1 MQKAYKNSKAG
12 ISLITVL
19 LFMMIATIAA
29 TATYKWITSEG
40 RSRASRM
47 LQREAYQSSIAGIEN
62 ARAWMTYHA
71 NDVGALIKA
80 YIDGGNK
87 PVNID
92 DRLRTLQRAGQ
103 DYHVWLVGVNTE
115 ESTYKLKILSS
126 GEARNNTRHS
136 EVAIFNVDGLYRVKV
151 PQEKKSGEVDFN
163 EAFFGSAKE
172 GISLDVSSAIM
183 NGNTKFN
190 TKFEASDYVIVTG
203 DVSVNSSTDVGD
215 LYVKGNL
222 YSCTNFN
229 VHGDAYVEDT
239 MYLNGTHSYDGD
251 IYAKGGMDLS
261 GKGTGKAQCSTGPG
275 GGITVAGNVSA
286 EADIKMPRHNAPTKY
301 IFNGNL
307 ILKNG
312 AKLDFPTVL
321 EYSYNAAGG
330 LPYQVHFYGNV
341 YLDGGINN
349 GWFMGYKR
357 AGQVVLSSEGKNFYS
372 STPVYRISDKNQ
384 NIVYSWWKK
393 NNNEHQDTDISG
405 DKNGLYA
412 TDKSGN
418 SYKLTAVPKNTF
430 CNQPNCQPTDDFSN
444 TYFWDNVHFYC
455 NEWESKTYCNGTQ
468 TLWGC
473 NGSLETYQ
481 QPKNCGSDCKWELQ
495 KANVGDRNGYRW
507 KCSNMEGLPKQRNE
521 VFMQVNG
528 TYVTSKPDTNGWGAN
543 RMQDYEDKI
552 TNENTGEGCGTTNHV
567 KDPIQFNKELLTHE
581 KLHSESNKGACKDLT
596 LWNSWPNPSGW
607 FQLNDCYQKAK
618 AVNEL
623 YDDNWLLIKLERPQ
637 WATNSSDF
645 LQGNFIIIVEGTAH
659 GNGIYLPQ
667 TKSQIDGSKSNVL
680 FYFPSGFDAIINS
693 SGGSNP
699 MNYFIFSDGDLKNVQ
714 LSSSTINGSIFLTDC
729 HNMGSDQ
736 TIKIQYNGELT
747 ENLAGSG
754 IICNNDG
761 TNSCGSGSPSGSG
774 GSGSDDESISKGGD
788 DSYYVSMAPQL
799 GISLESQYENNESLP
814 IANNETELDPSFIVL
829 PRVIYLP
836 SDPYG
841 SLPDY
846 YNILPLNGS
855 TLKKED
861 VNVNCS
867 GIPTTGKLYSGT
879 TLAKG
884 IFKCTAAANNHDNVP
899 FWVVIGD
906 DQRSTPAIN
915 FVEPSHEMP
924 ASGSHEVKVNVP
936 AHDQPIKLNVSCP
949 SAPENWSYSLAS
961 GTNDGNGKCIFDLP
975 PNNASSQV
983 TLFTVTT
990 TSAASGTL
998 VFNLLSGEGY
1008 NLTSPYSAELHV
1020 SSNATLNRIK
1030 ATLEDIKTYCTNS
1043 PENCPAED
1051 LLNEWPDCN
1060 IEETWVEPSTN
1071 FGVNTRNNSW
1081 AISVGGTG
1089 EVRLNPVNNDKCII
1103 IIPQEGNSLELS
1115 TLEVNK
1121 TYTLKASIKRKK
1133 RSVKVGFKGE
1143 IDGKNPVLDINAGG
1157 RTSQCAYGDLSD
1169 DKTCTISVFDGET
1182 ISLSIDKE
1190 NNTENE
1196 QFSYW
1201 KCASGSCPT
1210 TEPITSNKYNDF
1222 SVSDNETVIYAYFN
1236 EQDKHCFFEEFKEN
1250 SLECSNDE
1258 TEYCI
1263 DYCDGTC
1270 SGTSGGE
1277 YSKAKW
1283 HLVAGSINDVS
1294 KDYDYI
1300 RIKESIGKKGK
1311 DGSAVKVLSTVNAG
1325 LYGTMKALFQLPKA
1339 TSNYGTASANIS
1351 QSGFMLRSNNSA
1363 TEYLMLN
1370 LYVDENGK
1378 LAAQLCTENR
1388 NNCASQFLRNSSDNE
1403 ASVSTSNMIM
1413 MSATLSAENLIVSAF
1428 TGNYYGDPTEY
1439 TTTFDM
1445 KDFSNYGDRAHE
1457 FVGFSLADEN
1467 FKLYGIGWKS
1477 EDYASECHDTY
1488 PTVKCSFA
1496 AVAEN
1501 GIIPTEKTVKPW
1513 VGHSGWFDSESCT
1526 EKYYYYNGTDAC
1538 GGTESGSVEC
1548 SSAGYSFSESGAG
1561 VHGYLEGEQEIKTAK
1576 AWLDCTPSSEKKY
1589 AWATETEIERAHCGL
1604 FWTGKIS
1611 ECVDDTEL
1619 FSGELTVSNEEKS
1632 IPFNSKANLRGT
1644 TLNIEL
1650 ENTDNAEVEIWLLS
1664 ENDKW
1669 GSDDF
1674 ESTPV
1679 KMSNNSASFE
1689 VEKTF
1694 SDGAEGFDPENVTAI
1709 VLKTTGY
1716 VVLKSVTTKCK
1727 NTIGI
1732 SNCNAE
1738 YNKELSKWIITADI
1752 TNKDKVNSYNVVG
1765 SVDGSSV
1772 FSISAEPSWNDNQA
1786 TFEHSHNPY
1795 ISNQGKTYSITA
1807 SITQGT
1813 ITKET
1818 TSCGERDI
1826 GKITCSDAKIDGNAT
1841 IESGSKYPTFSFKLN
1856 ECPNEGCPYEIYL
1869 NDTKQHS
1876 DEGTVSLNYTAPGT
1890 APECE
1895 NDNGCEYTY
1904 KVKSAT
1910 NSNYPFDPCST
1921 TFKVVKKVE
1930 PIGLSCTDFANLTGK
1945 ETSSSISITP
1955 TVSNCDGGCTY
1966 DIKLNGI
1973 SVSDGDYSTDPI
1985 SFIGASVAGTK
1996 NYTLSMTRT
2005 NDNVTESCNFSVE
2018 YSTTN
2023 VKTECYFSNSNY
2035 QPGANAEFK
2044 VTVNKNGYDISNRD
2058 YELRT
2063 SSGKIVASG
2072 LTGTNQELSINP
2084 SGENTIKDEIF
2095 YLYVKNNDN
2104 FELSCTANL
2113 DVNDLSPTC
2122 KKVTENGIDY
2132 FQFSFNQICAD
2143 NACSYNVKKT
2153 YNNTTTSI
2161 TDGNKTLSQ
2170 NDTKVK
2176 MTGFGNYVL
2185 WLNGEETACQV
2196 NIEEPDP
2203 AFTCPT
2209 NLQAIAGK
2217 ENNVTITPSG
2227 VSGCDNG
2234 CSYTIAGTSVT
2245 SSTFEYH
2252 YGALPTFTNS
2262 TTAVGNTATYEV
2274 SLTNNKTT
2282 VKHDCEVTFVAES
2295 VTPVDNPGIVACYS
2309 DGNYNWGSS
2318 SVKIKID
2325 NHDGTYSNKSY
2336 DIKDASGSN
2345 SLATGT
2351 TGTNQQIE
2359 IQMSSYYATDSKLRV
2374 FIAGSEVCSVTPR
2387 VKKPYLKDCKA
2398 NGSDKVHFQIEQCD
2412 NSKCKYQVKKGGT
2425 PVNEETYGSGGID
2438 VSVSGNGLYVVW
2450 LNGEET
2456 SCRVPIGTT
2465 MSVPAHCYF
2474 PQARKWGEQ
2483 ESQLKMDNP
2492 GHFMSGKTYVVKDA
2506 ANNIYAESSNNT
2518 SNNVVDINLDKKTYY
2533 ATDVTLYVYV
2543 GTTQYCA
2550 VEPLTYGPYAYNCYM
2565 ESNQKFKFGI
2575 GDCGNNKCSY
2585 VIKRDGTTVKTQNN
2599 VGENGGYE
2607 YSVSDAGTYVLWL
2620 NGHETGCRVTRP

>member
-1 MQKAYKNSKAG
+1 MQKVYKKSKAG

-40 RSRASRM
+40 RSSASRM

-115 ESTYKLKILSS
+115 KSTYKLKILSS

-136 EVAIFNVDGLYRVKV
+136 EVAIFNVDGLYQVKV
-151 PQEKKSGEVDFN
+151 PQEKKTANLDFKF
-163 EAFFGSAKE
+163 AYFGGSTDFKNTSAK
-172 GISLDVSSAIM
+172 VSAAIV
-183 NGNTKFN
+183 NGNLSGSEMTNSELLVVTGNVDNGKTNNVALAQDNCIGGNLNLTQEGLKEAGNIYIHGNATGFEIKQAINGDVYFNGNVEYEGNTTIEMNNMTLNGVLSSNSKTNFSVKNDMCLTETGKIIFSRNDTKYFQVTGN
-190 TKFEASDYVIVTG
+190 VWMPGELPLWSENDDNVYDRVTLGTTPESQVYIKNAHPWSDYNKLRNDRKFKQAKDHPRACKGFDQGSIHICAQDEADFGWDDKENYVYPAKGKEDNLYYIYYMPEGV
-203 DVSVNSSTDVGD
+203 TDVGFGI
-215 LYVKGNL
+215 YVDTYWKWCWSNNITQNYYRQHCSSYDPKGTEINS
-222 YSCTNFN
+222 YFVNFSEKN
-229 VHGDAYVEDT
+229 EDT
-239 MYLNGTHSYDGD
+239 RFTTSNNSATSCSDSMQPIKNGSKCYRYLNHNGETPTASPYCNLKGGKNWTPECGVRPWFKITGKLEQFPTDGEKPENLTCAQDIKDKCDEYFKEEKEGCDNSKFKIDDILTTAVDAFSAPSLVSQCVKDILETTDQNKYNNGAGVNELNKCYASTQAEEKYNGEYLVIITTAAEMSKRFAGSKYAFNGKFIFYITGKDLDITIPGTQDADDFVFMYLKDGAKKIQQGNNGTHRFFIYSEGD
-251 IYAKGGMDLS
+251 IENIGSNNGPWNGSIYMAASSCAKVS
-261 GKGTGKAQCSTGPG
+261 SFSTGG
-275 GGITVAGNVSA
+275 
-286 EADIKMPRHNAPTKY
+286 APNLQY
-301 IFNGNL
+301 NENL
-307 ILKNG
+307 I
-312 AKLDFPTVL
+312 
-321 EYSYNAAGG
+321 
-330 LPYQVHFYGNV
+330 
-341 YLDGGINN
+341 
-349 GWFMGYKR
+349 
-357 AGQVVLSSEGKNFYS
+357 
-372 STPVYRISDKNQ
+372 
-384 NIVYSWWKK
+384 
-393 NNNEHQDTDISG
+393 
-405 DKNGLYA
+405 
-412 TDKSGN
+412 
-418 SYKLTAVPKNTF
+418 
-430 CNQPNCQPTDDFSN
+430 
-444 TYFWDNVHFYC
+444 
-455 NEWESKTYCNGTQ
+455 
-468 TLWGC
+468 
-473 NGSLETYQ
+473 
-481 QPKNCGSDCKWELQ
+481 
-495 KANVGDRNGYRW
+495 
-507 KCSNMEGLPKQRNE
+507 
-521 VFMQVNG
+521 
-528 TYVTSKPDTNGWGAN
+528 
-543 RMQDYEDKI
+543 
-552 TNENTGEGCGTTNHV
+552 
-567 KDPIQFNKELLTHE
+567 
-581 KLHSESNKGACKDLT
+581 KDLT
-596 LWNSWPNPSGW
+596 
-607 FQLNDCYQKAK
+607 
-618 AVNEL
+618 
-623 YDDNWLLIKLERPQ
+623 DN
-637 WATNSSDF
+637 
-645 LQGNFIIIVEGTAH
+645 
-659 GNGIYLPQ
+659 
-667 TKSQIDGSKSNVL
+667 
-680 FYFPSGFDAIINS
+680 
-693 SGGSNP
+693 
-699 MNYFIFSDGDLKNVQ
+699 
-714 LSSSTINGSIFLTDC
+714 
-729 HNMGSDQ
+729 
-736 TIKIQYNGELT
+736 
-747 ENLAGSG
+747 G
-754 IICNNDG
+754 IICPASVG
-761 TNSCGSGSPSGSG
+761 SSCGGASGGAESGSGSGS
-774 GSGSDDESISKGGD
+774 SESLLTETGYDKYFI
-788 DSYYVSMAPQL
+788 SMAPQL

-841 SLPDY
+841 ELPDY
-846 YNILPLNGS
+846 YNVLPLNGS
-855 TLKKED
+855 ALQKED
-861 VNVNCS
+861 VSVSCS
-867 GIPTTGKLYSGT
+867 GIPSSGKLYNDGT
-879 TLAKG
+879 PLNKG
-884 IFKCTAAANNHDNVP
+884 KFKCEASAANHDNVP

-961 GTNDGNGKCIFDLP
+961 GTDDGNGKCVFDLP
-975 PNNASSQV
+975 ANNTSSQV

-990 TSAASGTL
+990 ASAASGTL

-1020 SSNATLNRIK
+1020 SSNATLNRIE

-1089 EVRLNPVNNDKCII
+1089 ELRLNPVNNDKCII
-1103 IIPQEGNSLELS
+1103 IIPQEDNSLDLS

-1121 TYTLKASIKRKK
+1121 TYALKASIKRKK

-1210 TEPITSNKYNDF
+1210 TEPITSSKYNDF

-1250 SLECSNDE
+1250 SLECSNGE

-1263 DYCDGTC
+1263 DDCDGTC

-1283 HLVAGSINDVS
+1283 HLVAGSIGEVS

-1311 DGSAVKVLSTVNAG
+1311 NSSAVKVLSTVNAG
-1325 LYGTMKALFQLPKA
+1325 IYGTMKALFQLPKA
-1339 TSNYGTASANIS
+1339 TSSYGDKSANIS

-1378 LAAQLCTENR
+1378 LAAQICTENR

-1445 KDFSNYGDRAHE
+1445 KGFSNYGDRAHE

-1513 VGHSGWFDSESCT
+1513 VGHSGWFDSENCT

-1538 GGTESGSVEC
+1538 SGSDNGSTEC
-1548 SSAGYSFSESGAG
+1548 PSGGYSFSESGAG

-1576 AWLDCTPSSEKKY
+1576 AWLDCTPSSEEEY

-1619 FSGELTVSNEEKS
+1619 FSGELSISNEEQS
-1632 IPFNSKANLRGT
+1632 TTFSSNSKANLRGT

-1664 ENDKW
+1664 KNEKW

-1709 VLKTTGY
+1709 VLKTTGN

-1732 SNCNAE
+1732 SNCNAK

-1752 TNKDKVNSYNVVG
+1752 TNKDKVNGYNVVAY
-1765 SVDGSSV
+1765 VDGSSV
-1772 FSISAEPSWNDNQA
+1772 FSISEDSSWIDNQA

-1818 TSCGERDI
+1818 SCGEITI

-1841 IESGSKYPTFSFKLN
+1841 VESGSKYPTFSFKLN
-1856 ECPNEGCPYEIYL
+1856 ECPNEGCPYQIKL
-1869 NDTKQHS
+1869 DGNV
-1876 DEGTVSLNYTAPGT
+1876 VSLNENKGSVSFSYDQTVEWNENNSEHTYTV
-1890 APECE
+1890 ESS
-1895 NDNGCEYTY
+1895 NGD
-1904 KVKSAT
+1904 
-1910 NSNYPFDPCST
+1910 YPFDPCSA
-1921 TFKVVKKVE
+1921 TFTVVKKVE
-1930 PIGLSCTDFANLTGK
+1930 PIGLNCEAFTNLTGQ

-1966 DIKLNGI
+1966 DIKLDGSSVEKGPYDGS
-1973 SVSDGDYSTDPI
+1973 SVSFT
-1985 SFIGASVAGTK
+1985 GASEAGTK

-2005 NDNVTESCNFSVE
+2005 NDNVTESCNFSVVYKE
-2018 YSTTN
+2018 PFEVTCDIADQTDKEQGSKITVTPYSVQGCN
-2023 VKTECYFSNSNY
+2023 ADCYYDIKLDGSSVIGGENGSYNGSSVTF
-2035 QPGANAEFK
+2035 PGANSAGEKDYILTIYSPDKTEQVACPFK
-2044 VTVNKNGYDISNRD
+2044 VTYKEKESEPVCGCTCGDCSNITLNVNGQNNHQAFSYCYFIDNENIKLRIDNPCSSIKINGNPI
-2058 YELRT
+2058 
-2063 SSGKIVASG
+2063 
-2072 LTGTNQELSINP
+2072 TGTQK
-2084 SGENTIKDEIF
+2084 ENEIK
-2095 YLYVKNNDN
+2095 
-2104 FELSCTANL
+2104 
-2113 DVNDLSPTC
+2113 
-2122 KKVTENGIDY
+2122 
-2132 FQFSFNQICAD
+2132 
-2143 NACSYNVKKT
+2143 
-2153 YNNTTTSI
+2153 
-2161 TDGNKTLSQ
+2161 
-2170 NDTKVK
+2170 
-2176 MTGFGNYVL
+2176 NYVSTKIDGGYYL
-2185 WLNGEETACQV
+2185 EIIHEGS
-2196 NIEEPDP
+2196 PDNDRVY
-2203 AFTCPT
+2203 C
-2209 NLQAIAGK
+2209 
-2217 ENNVTITPSG
+2217 
-2227 VSGCDNG
+2227 
-2234 CSYTIAGTSVT
+2234 
-2245 SSTFEYH
+2245 
-2252 YGALPTFTNS
+2252 
-2262 TTAVGNTATYEV
+2262 
-2274 SLTNNKTT
+2274 
-2282 VKHDCEVTFVAES
+2282 
-2295 VTPVDNPGIVACYS
+2295 
-2309 DGNYNWGSS
+2309 NYNISHTS
-2318 SVKIKID
+2318 KT
-2325 NHDGTYSNKSY
+2325 NPC
-2336 DIKDASGSN
+2336 
-2345 SLATGT
+2345 ATG
-2351 TGTNQQIE
+2351 
-2359 IQMSSYYATDSKLRV
+2359 
-2374 FIAGSEVCSVTPR
+2374 
-2387 VKKPYLKDCKA
+2387 
-2398 NGSDKVHFQIEQCD
+2398 
-2412 NSKCKYQVKKGGT
+2412 
-2425 PVNEETYGSGGID
+2425 GSGGTVTND
-2438 VSVSGNGLYVVW
+2438 V
-2450 LNGEET
+2450 
-2456 SCRVPIGTT
+2456 
-2465 MSVPAHCYF
+2465 
-2474 PQARKWGEQ
+2474 Q
-2483 ESQLKMDNP
+2483 
-2492 GHFMSGKTYVVKDA
+2492 
-2506 ANNIYAESSNNT
+2506 
-2518 SNNVVDINLDKKTYY
+2518 
-2533 ATDVTLYVYV
+2533 
-2543 GTTQYCA
+2543 
-2550 VEPLTYGPYAYNCYM
+2550 
-2565 ESNQKFKFGI
+2565 
-2575 GDCGNNKCSY
+2575 
-2585 VIKRDGTTVKTQNN
+2585 
-2599 VGENGGYE
+2599 
-2607 YSVSDAGTYVLWL
+2607 
-2620 NGHETGCRVTRP
+2620 

>member
-1 MQKAYKNSKAG
+1 MQKVYKNSKTG

-40 RSRASRM
+40 RSSASRM

-115 ESTYKLKILSS
+115 KSTYKLKILSS

-136 EVAIFNVDGLYRVKV
+136 EVAIFNVDGLYQVKV

-163 EAFFGSAKE
+163 EAFFGSAKD
-172 GISLDVSSAIM
+172 GISLDVNSAIM

-229 VHGDAYVEDT
+229 VHENAYVEET

-261 GKGTGKAQCSTGPG
+261 GKGTEKAQCSTGPG

-286 EADIKMPRHNAPTKY
+286 EADIKMPRHNAQTKY

-312 AKLDFPTVL
+312 AKLDFPTVS
-321 EYSYNAAGG
+321 EYSYDAAGG

-468 TLWGC
+468 TPLGC
-473 NGSLETYQ
+473 SSWETYQ

-607 FQLNDCYQKAK
+607 LQLNDCYQKAK
-618 AVNEL
+618 AANEL

-637 WATNSSDF
+637 WATNSSDS
-645 LQGNFIIIVEGTAH
+645 LQGNFIIIVEGTA
-659 GNGIYLPQ
+659 NGIYLPQ
-667 TKSQIDGSKSNVL
+667 TKPQIDGSKSNVL
-680 FYFPSGFDAIINS
+680 FYFPSGFDATINS

-699 MNYFIFSDGDLKNVQ
+699 MNYFIFSDGNLKNVQ

-736 TIKIQYNGELT
+736 TIKIQYNEELT

-799 GISLESQYENNESLP
+799 GITLESQYENNESLP
-814 IANNETELDPSFIVL
+814 TANNETELDPSFIVL

-899 FWVVIGD
+899 FWVVVGE

-975 PNNASSQV
+975 ANNASSQV

-1020 SSNATLNRIK
+1020 SSNATLNRIE
-1030 ATLEDIKTYCTNS
+1030 ATLENIKTYCTNS

-1051 LLNEWPDCN
+1051 LLNEWPDCD

-1089 EVRLNPVNNDKCII
+1089 ELRLNPVNNDKCII
-1103 IIPQEGNSLELS
+1103 IIPQEGNSLDLS

-1121 TYTLKASIKRKK
+1121 TYELKASIKRKK

-1143 IDGKNPVLDINAGG
+1143 IDGKNPVLYINAGG
-1157 RTSQCAYGDLSD
+1157 RTSLCSYGNAPND

-1210 TEPITSNKYNDF
+1210 TEPITSSKYNDF

-1236 EQDKHCFFEEFKEN
+1236 EQDKHCFFEEFKET
-1250 SLECSNDE
+1250 SLECSNGE

-1263 DYCDGTC
+1263 DDCDGTC

-1283 HLVAGSINDVS
+1283 HLVAGSINEVS

-1325 LYGTMKALFQLPKA
+1325 IYGTMKALFQLPKA
-1339 TSNYGTASANIS
+1339 TSSYGDKSANIS
-1351 QSGFMLRSNNSA
+1351 QSGFILRSNNSA

-1370 LYVDENGK
+1370 LYVNKDGK
-1378 LAAQLCTENR
+1378 LEAKLCTEN
-1388 NNCASQFLRNSSDNE
+1388 NGNCASQFLRNSNNNE

-1513 VGHSGWFDSESCT
+1513 VGHSGWFDSENCT

-1538 GGTESGSVEC
+1538 SGSENGSTEC
-1548 SSAGYSFSESGAG
+1548 SDGYSFRESGVG
-1561 VHGYLEGEQEIKTAK
+1561 VHGYLEGNQEVKTAK
-1576 AWLDCTPSSEKKY
+1576 AWLDCTPSN
-1589 AWATETEIERAHCGL
+1589 AWATETETERAHCGL

-1619 FSGELTVSNEEKS
+1619 FSGELSISNEEKS
-1632 IPFNSKANLRGT
+1632 TTFSSNSKANLRGT

-1664 ENDKW
+1664 ENNNW

-1709 VLKTTGY
+1709 VLKTTGN
-1716 VVLKSVTTKCK
+1716 VVLKSITTKCK

-1765 SVDGSSV
+1765 SVDGSSEFEITEV
-1772 FSISAEPSWNDNQA
+1772 NSWNENQA
-1786 TFEHSHNPY
+1786 TFEDSHNPY
-1795 ISNQGKTYSITA
+1795 NSNQDKTYSITA

-1818 TSCGERDI
+1818 SCGKITI

-1841 IESGSKYPTFSFKLN
+1841 VESGSKYPTFSFKLN
-1856 ECPNEGCPYEIYL
+1856 ECPNGRCPYEIYL
-1869 NDTKQHS
+1869 NDTKQS
-1876 DEGTVSLNYTAPGT
+1876 SAEGTGSLNYTVQGT

-1904 KVKSAT
+1904 KVKSA
-1910 NSNYPFDPCST
+1910 SSDYPFNSCSA

-1930 PIGLSCTDFANLTGK
+1930 PIGLNCTDFAKLTGK
-1945 ETSSSISITP
+1945 KTSSNISITP
-1955 TVSNCDGGCTY
+1955 TVTNCEGGCTY
-1966 DIKLNGI
+1966 DIKLNGN
-1973 SVSDGDYSTDPI
+1973 SVSSGDYPGLI
-1985 SFIGASVAGTK
+1985 SFNGEIEAGTK
-1996 NYTLSMTRT
+1996 NYTLSMTRK
-2005 NDNVTESCNFSVE
+2005 NDNVTDTCNFSVE
-2018 YSTTN
+2018 YQEPFEVTCEIEDQTDKEQGSEITVTPYSVQGCN
-2023 VKTECYFSNSNY
+2023 ADCYYDIKLDGSSVEKGPYDGSSVSFTGANSAGEKNYTLTIYSPDKTEQEDCL
-2035 QPGANAEFK
+2035 FK
-2044 VTVNKNGYDISNRD
+2044 VTYKESAGGTATCVWENGAPSFWPGQNNVKLYVSNIQGLTSDAEFTLTCGTSSTTSICRTSGSCDNLKFAVPSAVGSYTCTLKNSSMTLCTPSLEVKAPLSCSVSSNTVDYGSTFSFTGKIAQNASCHNCRLYRGNYESEYLNNKDNIENYEITFNWSESKTFTYECQCDSMSSSANKCSQTVASQINPPTFDCKTGLKATIDKSDNVTIGLENVNGCHEGGNWCKYTITGTDINKTGTGISNGSVKLGAFTDNDTDGNSKYYDITLENSAGVSEPKTCSVKFTEGSSFPCNAGNSTNISNSPFNISASTCYKYSIGGGSWQVGNWSGSTNSVTYQD
-2058 YELRT
+2058 CSGAVQTT
-2063 SSGKIVASG
+2063 SVNSGGWTA
-2072 LTGTNQELSINP
+2072 INV
-2084 SGENTIKDEIF
+2084 GGACDVYAIF
-2095 YLYVKNNDN
+2095 DK
-2104 FELSCTANL
+2104 TANL
-2113 DVNDLSPTC
+2113 
-2122 KKVTENGIDY
+2122 
-2132 FQFSFNQICAD
+2132 QF
-2143 NACSYNVKKT
+2143 
-2153 YNNTTTSI
+2153 
-2161 TDGNKTLSQ
+2161 
-2170 NDTKVK
+2170 
-2176 MTGFGNYVL
+2176 
-2185 WLNGEETACQV
+2185 
-2196 NIEEPDP
+2196 
-2203 AFTCPT
+2203 
-2209 NLQAIAGK
+2209 
-2217 ENNVTITPSG
+2217 
-2227 VSGCDNG
+2227 
-2234 CSYTIAGTSVT
+2234 
-2245 SSTFEYH
+2245 
-2252 YGALPTFTNS
+2252 GA
-2262 TTAVGNTATYEV
+2262 
-2274 SLTNNKTT
+2274 
-2282 VKHDCEVTFVAES
+2282 
-2295 VTPVDNPGIVACYS
+2295 
-2309 DGNYNWGSS
+2309 W
-2318 SVKIKID
+2318 
-2325 NHDGTYSNKSY
+2325 
-2336 DIKDASGSN
+2336 
-2345 SLATGT
+2345 
-2351 TGTNQQIE
+2351 
-2359 IQMSSYYATDSKLRV
+2359 
-2374 FIAGSEVCSVTPR
+2374 
-2387 VKKPYLKDCKA
+2387 
-2398 NGSDKVHFQIEQCD
+2398 
-2412 NSKCKYQVKKGGT
+2412 
-2425 PVNEETYGSGGID
+2425 
-2438 VSVSGNGLYVVW
+2438 
-2450 LNGEET
+2450 
-2456 SCRVPIGTT
+2456 
-2465 MSVPAHCYF
+2465 
-2474 PQARKWGEQ
+2474 
-2483 ESQLKMDNP
+2483 
-2492 GHFMSGKTYVVKDA
+2492 
-2506 ANNIYAESSNNT
+2506 
-2518 SNNVVDINLDKKTYY
+2518 
-2533 ATDVTLYVYV
+2533 
-2543 GTTQYCA
+2543 
-2550 VEPLTYGPYAYNCYM
+2550 
-2565 ESNQKFKFGI
+2565 
-2575 GDCGNNKCSY
+2575 
-2585 VIKRDGTTVKTQNN
+2585 
-2599 VGENGGYE
+2599 
-2607 YSVSDAGTYVLWL
+2607 
-2620 NGHETGCRVTRP
+2620 